1 MTETQK
7 APKVVWV
14 ISDGV
19 PGHYNQSKG
28 VLFALSQHYQLDVH
42 WIELKLSKPFLRRPL
57 AWLLNKSI
65 PSLSK
70 LSHFYQGDALAA
82 QRPDVVIGA
91 GGNSAYAIAW
101 IGRAYQAKNIFC
113 GSLRHLKAELFDAIL
128 VLEPDMPAPFISL
141 KVSPVALDQTVLQQQ
156 AEQWRKEHP
165 DVEHKLWSM
174 LIGGDG
180 AGAEYTDE
188 DWINLAKQMN
198 LVARQ
203 QGIKWLLSTSRRTG
217 AAAEK
222 LLQQY
227 LNFEY
232 IADVVWWSEVPRTVL
247 HQFIAVSDRVYCGAD
262 SMSMMMESLTAMRP
276 LVVYHPAKFQPD
288 EKFSQVLHRLSS
300 ERYINVRYLTQLSH
314 SDAEDL
320 TLKALEYSPSL
331 QLAQYFEDR
340 LFS

>member
-1 MTETQK
+1 M
-7 APKVVWV
+7 
-14 ISDGV
+14 IS
-19 PGHYNQSKG
+19 
-28 VLFALSQHYQLDVH
+28 
-42 WIELKLSKPFLRRPL
+42 
-57 AWLLNKSI
+57 
-65 PSLSK
+65 
-70 LSHFYQGDALAA
+70 
-82 QRPDVVIGA
+82 
-91 GGNSAYAIAW
+91 
-101 IGRAYQAKNIFC
+101 RAYQAKNIFC

-247 HQFIAVSDRVYCGAD
+247 HQFIAVSDRVYCGGRLYVNDDGELNRYA
-262 SMSMMMESLTAMRP
+262 S
-276 LVVYHPAKFQPD
+276 FGG
-288 EKFSQVLHRLSS
+288 LSS
-300 ERYINVRYLTQLSH
+300 C
-314 SDAEDL
+314 
-320 TLKALEYSPSL
+320 
-331 QLAQYFEDR
+331 
-340 LFS
+340 

>member
-101 IGRAYQAKNIFC
+101 ISRAYQAKNIFC

-141 KVSPVALDQTVLQQQ
+141 KVSPVALDQTLCQ
-156 AEQWRKEHP
+156 
-165 DVEHKLWSM
+165 
-174 LIGGDG
+174 
-180 AGAEYTDE
+180 
-188 DWINLAKQMN
+188 
-198 LVARQ
+198 
-203 QGIKWLLSTSRRTG
+203 
-217 AAAEK
+217 
-222 LLQQY
+222 
-227 LNFEY
+227 
-232 IADVVWWSEVPRTVL
+232 
-247 HQFIAVSDRVYCGAD
+247 
-262 SMSMMMESLTAMRP
+262 
-276 LVVYHPAKFQPD
+276 
-288 EKFSQVLHRLSS
+288 
-300 ERYINVRYLTQLSH
+300 
-314 SDAEDL
+314 
-320 TLKALEYSPSL
+320 
-331 QLAQYFEDR
+331 
-340 LFS
+340 